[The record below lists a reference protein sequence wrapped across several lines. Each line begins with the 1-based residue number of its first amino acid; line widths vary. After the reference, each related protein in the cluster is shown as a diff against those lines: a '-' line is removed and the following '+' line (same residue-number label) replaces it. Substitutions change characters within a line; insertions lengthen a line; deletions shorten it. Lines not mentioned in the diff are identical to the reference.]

1 MTVNVTM
8 RGSNRT
14 ELPSMQK
21 GSYQT
26 ELMLRAA
33 PQNRY
38 DTSLYMRKSRVVQ
51 PILLESMARVRRPA
65 SSVLV
70 PRLVRPRDQGGA
82 AIMFPLRPRAGS
94 LKTRSLDAAV
104 IGR

>member
-1 MTVNVTM
+1 MTVKVTM

-14 ELPSMQK
+14 EQLSMQK

-38 DTSLYMRKSRVVQ
+38 DTSLYMRKYRVAQ
-51 PILLESMARVRRPA
+51 PILLESKSRVRRPA

-70 PRLVRPRDQGGA
+70 HRLVRLRDQGVQPA
-82 AIMFPLRPRAGS
+82 CFRHRPRAGW